1 MNKTRIAGVMLATAV
16 ALAFTGSVVSAEDTP
31 GGAAPTQIKCV
42 GGNACKGQSAC
53 KTATSGSDCKGK
65 NSCKG
70 KGYVITADAK
80 SCEAAGGHVGK
91 KAPMPGM

>member
-1 MNKTRIAGVMLATAV
+1 MKKTKLAGAMLATAV
-16 ALAFTGSVVSAEDTP
+16 ALAFAGTVVNAADSSAQS
-31 GGAAPTQIKCV
+31 AQIKCL

-53 KTATSGSDCKGK
+53 KTATSSNDCKGK

-80 SCEAAGGHVGK
+80 SCEALGGHVGR